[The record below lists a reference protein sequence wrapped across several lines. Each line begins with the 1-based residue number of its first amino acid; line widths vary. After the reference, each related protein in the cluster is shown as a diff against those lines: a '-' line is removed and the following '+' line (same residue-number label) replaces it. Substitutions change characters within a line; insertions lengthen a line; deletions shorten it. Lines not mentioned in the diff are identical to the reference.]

1 MITQTPPGA
10 ADLLRGVPA
19 FSGLSQNA
27 REDLA
32 GRCELRTFRAGAP
45 LLPGRGRW
53 AGVGVMLSGE
63 ARLLDERDGSVEIDR
78 LAAGG
83 VFAGE
88 SLLSGLPYSYQ
99 AYATSDCAVLLLSKA
114 AFDDW
119 LSAQPALVGELRQAA
134 ASHERRAFL
143 ESSFLAQVLEKT
155 AIDAA
160 AAAAS
165 DVTLAPGEHL
175 ITEGQPARSVYV
187 VRAGRLRLSR
197 GAAETV
203 GFVEAGDLVEE
214 TGTIPGFARQASFIA
229 ETECRIHAIAA
240 DVFRRLVTSQKAGPR
255 LDAMIAEHRGDKA
268 SAEGE
273 GGAPEEAE
281 AVLQWQLPEYRAPA
295 QRFRWLSRHPAVR
308 QQSAMDCGAACLA
321 TLCRSYGKR
330 VSLNRLRELAR
341 VGSAGASMLHLMLA
355 ARQLGFEALPI
366 LSTLDHLRNNH
377 LPALV
382 NWKGFHW
389 IVVYAIDDRR
399 ALVADPARGLVK
411 IPIADFTKGWT
422 RYTLFVRPTPR
433 FADLDQSPPTLDQFT
448 PYLAPYRRTI
458 VEIAAASFIIQV
470 LALLMPMF
478 SKFVIDEV
486 IVPQRE
492 RWLSAALAGILTAV
506 LLQWTVAW
514 ARQRLLIF
522 VSYRVNLR
530 LLADFY
536 RHVLRLPLPFFER
549 RRVGDVVSRLEEN
562 TKITTFFTTTG
573 VEFFID
579 SATAVLYF
587 GLMWYYNPRL
597 TAVVAAFFV
606 LHFVNVYLIT
616 PGLQHGFREVFE
628 RGAELESHT
637 IESLTGLRTIRTLGV
652 ERYIRATW
660 ENLFARATNA
670 YFRTLVYGIASGLAS
685 QIVNVAG
692 TVAVLFYGATLVL
705 QGQLTIG
712 GLVAFTLLVQGVMQP
727 ITKLV
732 GSWDQLQ
739 ETLNAVERLNDV
751 YETAPEAPDEPG
763 DELTVLQSL
772 NGYIRFEDVTFRY
785 DPDGNNVLQNVDL
798 EILAGQRVAFVGRSG
813 SGKSTLV
820 KLLLGFYRPTTGRIL
835 VDGYDLSRLWL
846 PSLRRQVGVV
856 PQSSFL
862 FHGTIRDNIAQA
874 RPDASAADVQW
885 AATMAHAHEF
895 IARLPDGYQT
905 MLDEQGA
912 NLSGGQR
919 QRIAIARAILQD
931 PRMVM
936 LDEATSALDNE
947 SERRFIQNFD
957 AAFPGRTVLMIAHR
971 LSTVRHADIIVVLD
985 RGTII
990 EQGTHDELIAKQG
1003 LYYFISTQQL
1013 NL

>member
-1 MITQTPPGA
+1 MIAHTAPNA

-19 FSGLSQNA
+19 FSGLAPSV
-27 REDLA
+27 REELA
-32 GRCELRTFRAGAP
+32 ARCELRTFRAGAA
-45 LLPGRGRW
+45 LLPQGGGW
-53 AGVGVMLSGE
+53 AGVGVMLAGE
-63 ARLLDERDGSVEIDR
+63 ARLLDERAGSVEIDR
-78 LAAGG
+78 LAAGA
-83 VFAGE
+83 VFGAE
-88 SLLSGLPYSYQ
+88 SLLSGLPYGYQ
-99 AYATSDCAVLLLSKA
+99 AYATSGCTVLLLSKA

-119 LSAQPALVGELRQAA
+119 LSTRPALLRELRQSAA
-134 ASHERRAFL
+134 NHERRTFL
-143 ESSFLAQVLEKT
+143 EGSFLAHVLEAP
-155 AIDAA
+155 AIEAA
-160 AAAAS
+160 AAAVS

-175 ITEGQPARSVYV
+175 VTEGRAPAGVYV
-187 VRAGRLRLSR
+187 VRAGRLRVSR
-197 GAAETV
+197 GAELMGLVET
-203 GFVEAGDLVEE
+203 GDLVEE
-214 TGTIPGFARQASFIA
+214 TGVVPALGRRASFIA
-229 ETECRIHAIAA
+229 ETECRIYAIAA
-240 DVFRRLVTSQKAGPR
+240 DVFRRLVAAQKAGPR
-255 LDAMIAEHRGDKA
+255 LDAVIAERREKDHGAEAERGN
-268 SAEGE
+268 
-273 GGAPEEAE
+273 PEEAE
-281 AVLQWQLPEYRAPA
+281 AVLQWTLPELRTPA
-295 QRFRWLSRHPAVR
+295 QGFRWRARRPAVR
-308 QQSAMDCGAACLA
+308 QQSMMDCGAACLA
-321 TLCRSYGKR
+321 TLCRYYGKR
-330 VSLNRLRELAR
+330 ISLNRLRDLTR
-341 VGSAGASMLHLMLA
+341 VGTTGASLLHIMLA
-355 ARQLGFEALPI
+355 SRQLGFEAQPI
-366 LSTLDHLRNNH
+366 LSTLDHLRGNH

-389 IVVYAIDDRR
+389 IVVYAIEGKRVI
-399 ALVADPARGLVK
+399 VADPARGLVK
-411 IPIADFTKGWT
+411 LPIEEFMRGWT

-433 FADLDQSPPTLDQFT
+433 FGELEESPPTLAQFA
-448 PYLAPYRRTI
+448 PYLAPHRRAI
-458 VEIAAASFIIQV
+458 LEIGAASLTIQV
-470 LALLMPMF
+470 LALLLPMF

-492 RWLSAALAGILTAV
+492 RWLWAALGGILAAM
-506 LLQWTVAW
+506 LLQWVVAW
-514 ARQRLLIF
+514 ARQRLLMF

-579 SATAVLYF
+579 SATALLYF

-597 TAVVAAFFV
+597 TAVAGVFFV
-606 LHFVNVYLIT
+606 LHFVNVRAIT
-616 PGLQHGFREVFE
+616 PRLQQGFREAFE
-628 RGAELESHT
+628 RGAELSSHT

-652 ERYIRATW
+652 EHYVRATW

-670 YFRTLVYGIASGLAS
+670 YFRTLVYGIAAGVAS
-685 QIVNVAG
+685 QIVNAAG

-712 GLVAFTLLVQGVMQP
+712 GLVAFTLLVQGILQP

-732 GSWDQLQ
+732 GAWDQLQ

-751 YETAPEAPDEPG
+751 YETAAEAPDEPG
-763 DELTVLQSL
+763 EALAVLGPL
-772 NGYIRFEDVTFRY
+772 AGHVRFEDVTFRY
-785 DPDGNNVLQNVDL
+785 DAEGNNVLQNIDL
-798 EILAGQRVAFVGRSG
+798 EILPGQRVAFVGRSG

-835 VDGYDLSRLWL
+835 VDGFDLSRVWL
-846 PSLRRQVGVV
+846 PSLRQQIGVV

-862 FHGTIRDNIAQA
+862 FHGTVRDNIAQA
-874 RPDASAADVQW
+874 RPDASPADVQW
-885 AATMAHAHEF
+885 AATMAYAHEF
-895 IARLPDGYQT
+895 ISRLPQGYQT
-905 MLDEQGA
+905 HVVEQGA

-919 QRIAIARAILQD
+919 QRIAIARAVLQQ

-947 SERRFIQNFD
+947 SERRFTQNFD

-971 LSTVRHADIIVVLD
+971 LSTVRHADVIVVLD

-990 EQGTHDELIAKQG
+990 EQGTHDELIAKKG